1 MVLNKTDITIIPLN
15 VTCSRYDIAENL
27 LILELNNNHSLTP
40 TQVVLALSLF
50 SILIYCILCV
60 TRTTCILLY
69 CIPYVTRTTC
79 ILLYCISCVT
89 RTTCILVYCIPCV
102 TRTTCILLY
111 CIPRV
116 TRTTCILFD
125 LSYLG
130 VVHSCRRIIQKRI
143 VRTKLNIYVFMFT
156 CDVLIFCLDTTCT
169 TELCPIV
176 VEDYPS

>member
-1 MVLNKTDITIIPLN
+1 MDITIIPLN

-69 CIPYVTRTTC
+69 CIQ
-79 ILLYCISCVT
+79 CVT
-89 RTTCILVYCIPCV
+89 P
-102 TRTTCILLY
+102 
-111 CIPRV
+111 
-116 TRTTCILFD
+116 TTCILFD

-130 VVHSCRRIIQKRI
+130 MVGSCRRIIQKRI

-169 TELCPIV
+169 TKLCPIV
-176 VEDYPS
+176 VEDYPSQCQIARQKNSHSISSLFRVGI

>member
-1 MVLNKTDITIIPLN
+1 M
-15 VTCSRYDIAENL
+15 
-27 LILELNNNHSLTP
+27 
-40 TQVVLALSLF
+40 Q
-50 SILIYCILCV
+50 
-60 TRTTCILLY
+60 
-69 CIPYVTRTTC
+69 
-79 ILLYCISCVT
+79 
-89 RTTCILVYCIPCV
+89 
-102 TRTTCILLY
+102 LLY

-169 TELCPIV
+169 TELWIYV
-176 VEDYPS
+176 VHVTHELQYNNIHVVRVTYGIQYNNIHVVRVTHRIQYIKIENKERANTTWVGVSDCCLTPKWANFQLCHIENMLHSRPPLLRSTKILQ

>member
-1 MVLNKTDITIIPLN
+1 MYII
-15 VTCSRYDIAENL
+15 
-27 LILELNNNHSLTP
+27 ILYPIRN
-40 TQVVLALSLF
+40 
-50 SILIYCILCV
+50 
-60 TRTTCILLY
+60 
-69 CIPYVTRTTC
+69 TTC

-89 RTTCILVYCIPCV
+89 RTTCILVYCIPCL

-130 VVHSCRRIIQKRI
+130 VVHACRRIIQKRI

>member
-1 MVLNKTDITIIPLN
+1 MFSIWHSWKFAHFGVKQQ
-15 VTCSRYDIAENL
+15 
-27 LILELNNNHSLTP
+27 SLTHSHP
-40 TQVVLALSLF
+40 GCIGSFFVFNFNILYPVRNTNDMYIIILYLVRNTNDIYI
-50 SILIYCILCV
+50 SILYPV
-60 TRTTCILLY
+60 RNTNDMQ
-69 CIPYVTRTTC
+69 
-79 ILLYCISCVT
+79 
-89 RTTCILVYCIPCV
+89 
-102 TRTTCILLY
+102 LLY

>member
-1 MVLNKTDITIIPLN
+1 MDITINPLN
-15 VTCSRYDIAENL
+15 VTCSRYDIAENF

-50 SILIYCILCV
+50 SILIYCI
-60 TRTTCILLY
+60 
-69 CIPYVTRTTC
+69 P
-79 ILLYCISCVT
+79 CVT
-89 RTTCILVYCIPCV
+89 RTTCILVYCIPCI

-116 TRTTCILFD
+116 TRTTLILSD

-130 VVHSCRRIIQKRI
+130 VVRSCRRIIQKRI

-156 CDVLIFCLDTTCT
+156 CDILIFCLNITCT

-176 VEDYPS
+176 VEDYP

>member
-1 MVLNKTDITIIPLN
+1 MRNTNDMYII
-15 VTCSRYDIAENL
+15 
-27 LILELNNNHSLTP
+27 ILYPIRNTNDMYIIILYLVRNTNDMYI
-40 TQVVLALSLF
+40 
-50 SILIYCILCV
+50 SILYPV
-60 TRTTCILLY
+60 RNTNDMQ
-69 CIPYVTRTTC
+69 
-79 ILLYCISCVT
+79 
-89 RTTCILVYCIPCV
+89 
-102 TRTTCILLY
+102 LLY